1 MTGQTTTGTAPSTAP
16 PLFELVSSGVRA
28 TGHPQGKGFVVRA
41 GSQARAEATPSFT
54 GHNYFALRS
63 SLISEGR
70 LAKTDD
76 PARLT
81 YTQDVLFDSV
91 SAAAAVTLGRAQSG
105 QGAWKQQGTGQSYG
119 DWRARLTP
127 GPVFQ
132 GLQKGPV
139 FEWPPFFK
147 SLAHKLLEFHEPD
160 RHPALIRLLRQAGIS
175 VNHDEN
181 EELTVIDPFTFFSL
195 VLKHKTD
202 ARVQEL
208 FTFIG
213 EKLGIVEPA
222 PASLTGVPWSNPM
235 NAWFFPYRSKRQ
247 PDDLPT
253 LWALARQ
260 AVDGTLEGPTFG
272 RALEIQQ
279 VGVPKLTQGL
289 FWLNPD
295 AFLPLNGIVVP
306 YLDELGVSGAAEVRT
321 LSDYEQVLEQARD
334 LAPDFPA
341 LSYAAWVAAQEEGEV
356 ILPTDGATPEVKFR
370 APPGVPLNQ
379 ILYGP
384 PGTGKTYSVIDE
396 ALKILEPSFASSHSE
411 KHQRDARKARYDE
424 LAAEGRVTF
433 MTFHQSFGYEDFIEG
448 LKPVMKGG
456 QLAYE
461 LEDGLFLRAVR
472 QAGGAVGEEEAEGTL
487 RAHVLIIDEINRGN
501 VSKVFG
507 ELITLL
513 EEGKRAGA
521 AEALTVQLP
530 LSKRN
535 LSVPQSLY
543 VIGTMNTADRSLTQ
557 MDAALRRRF
566 TFSAVWPDP
575 GLLPEALELDGG
587 TLNLQAFLGTLNER
601 IQERLSRD
609 QMIGH
614 AYLLGVQPTL
624 EQVAGALR
632 HKILP
637 LLEEYFFEDWNSI
650 REVLGDDRKTE
661 QADQFIHVSGN
672 GTGTGQRRR
681 YSYNEEAFGRL
692 SAFQGVYSSP

>member
-1 MTGQTTTGTAPSTAP
+1 MTGQAGTGVGPSTAP
-16 PLFELVSSGVRA
+16 PLFELVSSGVQA
-28 TGHPQGKGFVVRA
+28 TGFPQGKGFVVRA

-70 LAKTDD
+70 LVKTDD
-76 PARLT
+76 LTRLM
-81 YTQDVLFDSV
+81 YTQDVVFDSV

-105 QGAWKQQGTGQSYG
+105 QAAWKEQSTGQSYS
-119 DWRARLTP
+119 DWRAGLTP

-132 GLQKGPV
+132 GLQKEPV

-147 SLAHKLLEFHEPD
+147 ALAHKLLEFHEVD

-175 VNHDEN
+175 VGHDEG

-208 FTFIG
+208 FAFIG
-213 EKLGIVEPA
+213 EKLGISEPA
-222 PASLTGVPWSNPM
+222 PASLIGVPWSNPM
-235 NAWFFPYRSKRQ
+235 NAWFFPYRSKRK

-260 AVDGTLEGPTFG
+260 AVDGTLEKRTFE

-334 LAPDFPA
+334 LASGFPA
-341 LSYAAWVAAQEEGEV
+341 LSYGAWVAAQEEGEV
-356 ILPTDGATPEVKFR
+356 ILPPDVSTPEVKFR

-411 KHQRDARKARYDE
+411 KNQRDARKARYDE
-424 LAAEGRVTF
+424 LVAEGRVTF

-456 QLAYE
+456 QLTYD

-472 QAGGAVGEEEAEGTL
+472 QAGGAVGDEEAEGTL

-507 ELITLL
+507 ELMTLL

-521 AEALTVQLP
+521 AEALMVQLP

-557 MDAALRRRF
+557 LDAALRRRF

-575 GLLPEALELDGG
+575 SLLPDALELDGG
-587 TLNLQAFLGTLNER
+587 TLNLQAFLRSLNER
-601 IQERLSRD
+601 IEERLSRD

-632 HKILP
+632 NKILP

-650 REVLGDDRKTE
+650 REVLGDDQKTE
-661 QADQFIHVSGN
+661 EADQFIHVRRRD
-672 GTGTGQRRR
+672 TGQSERRR
-681 YSYNEEAFGRL
+681 YSYNEKAFGRL

>member
-1 MTGQTTTGTAPSTAP
+1 MTGQTATGTGSSTTP
-16 PLFELVSSGVRA
+16 PIFELISSSVRA
-28 TGHPQGKGFVVRA
+28 TGFPQGKGFVVRT
-41 GSQARAEATPSFT
+41 GSQARAEAMPSFT

-81 YTQDVLFDSV
+81 YTQDVVFDSV
-91 SAAAAVTLGRAQSG
+91 SAAAAVTLGRAQNG
-105 QGAWKQQGTGQSYG
+105 QEAWKAQGIGQSYG
-119 DWRARLTP
+119 DWRAGLTP

-132 GLQKGPV
+132 GLQTAPV
-139 FEWPPFFK
+139 FEWPTFFK
-147 SLAHKLLEFHEPD
+147 ALARKLLEFHEPD
-160 RHPALIRLLRQAGIS
+160 RHPALIRLLRGAGIS
-175 VNHDEN
+175 VGHDES

-195 VLKHKTD
+195 VLKHRTD
-202 ARVQEL
+202 KRGQEL

-213 EKLGIVEPA
+213 EKLEIADPA
-222 PASLTGVPWSNPM
+222 PASLTGVPGSTAM
-235 NAWFFPYRSKRQ
+235 NALFFPFRSKRQ

-272 RALEIQQ
+272 RALDIQQ

-306 YLDELGVSGAAEVRT
+306 YLEELGVSGAAKVRT

-334 LAPDFPA
+334 LASDFPA
-341 LSYAAWVAAQEEGEV
+341 LSYAAWVAAQKQGEV
-356 ILPTDGATPEVKFR
+356 ILPTDGATPEVMFR
-370 APPGVPLNQ
+370 APPGIPLNQ

-396 ALKILEPSFASSHSE
+396 ALKILEPSFASSHGE
-411 KHQRDARKARYDE
+411 KHQREARKARYDE

-433 MTFHQSFGYEDFIEG
+433 LTFHQSFGYEDFVEG
-448 LKPVMKGG
+448 LKPEMEHG
-456 QLAYE
+456 QLAYK
-461 LEDGLFLRAVR
+461 LEDGLFLQAVR
-472 QAGGAVGEEEAEGTL
+472 RAGGGVGDQEAEGTL

-501 VSKVFG
+501 VSKIFG

-530 LSKRN
+530 LSKRH

-543 VIGTMNTADRSLTQ
+543 LIGTMNTAGRSLTQ

-566 TFSAVWPDP
+566 TFRAVWPDP
-575 GLLPEALELDGG
+575 SLLPDALELEGG
-587 TLNLQAFLGTLNER
+587 TLNLQAVLSTLNER
-601 IQERLSRD
+601 IEERLSRD

-624 EQVAGALR
+624 EQVSGALR

-650 REVLGDDRKTE
+650 REVLGDDQKKE
-661 QADQFIHVSGN
+661 KADQFIWVTEQSSGSS
-672 GTGTGQRRR
+672 QRRR
-681 YSYNEEAFGRL
+681 YRYNEDAFERL
-692 SAFQGVYSSP
+692 SAFQGIYSRQ